1 MGIRQKFFALA
12 GIIGAMVIVISSIGY
27 YTAYTHLN
35 NSIEDAMKGEVAQ
48 QSDLIDGWL
57 QVKGR
62 TAVAAA
68 NLLQTVDDTTG
79 VRREMMSLM
88 GTDKEID
95 DLVNGNENGVFMGW
109 KAGEITGQIDP
120 RVRPWYKDAKAA
132 GKLIFTNAYQSAT
145 GDKQIVVSAAVPYY
159 DSQGKFRGAICEDIL
174 LGTLKDRVAQVKY
187 RGAGE
192 ALIIEKATGKVLA
205 ASDAKETFTDIS
217 NNAVLKDRFAEM
229 AASGQGGFTI
239 EKNGMPEMFVYTTV
253 NSTGWIIGMAV
264 PESVVYAELQ
274 AMKMTYG
281 LLTLISIILMVW
293 GCIRFAGSIT
303 RPIISLKG
311 HADQLAAG
319 NLQIG
324 ELTVESKDEIGSLT
338 QAFNTMSTNLRDLI
352 AKMSAVSE
360 QVAAASEELT
370 ASAQQS
376 AEASAHVAETVGQ
389 VASGMEVQLKNIDAA
404 TDNVRQ
410 VAGDIEKVA
419 DKSAEIS
426 QRSAKASDSA
436 QTGQTLMNDAVGKM
450 ENIEGAVTKSAE
462 VVTAL
467 GANSQQIGQ
476 IVDTIAGIAA
486 QTNLLALN
494 AAIEA
499 ARAGEQGR
507 GFAVVAEEVRKLAE
521 QSGAATEQIRK
532 LIGTIQKD
540 TEQAVTSMQN
550 GTDEVKQGTKAIRD
564 VGGQFQAILSMVT
577 DINTGIKEVSA
588 AVQGVSTGS
597 GRIVKAVGGVDEI
610 ARQTADRT
618 QTISAATQEQTASTE
633 EIASAAHSLAQMA
646 MDMQNIINQFK
657 I

>member
-12 GIIGAMVIVISSIGY
+12 GIIGAMVIIISSIGY

-217 NNAVLKDRFAEM
+217 SNAVLKDRFAEM
-229 AASGQGGFTI
+229 AASGQGRFTI

-311 HADQLAAG
+311 HEMQVIKEICDKVAVIENGIIAEEGTVLDVFTKPQQKITKEFISVLSSNELPSAFRQAPVSSVPVPGSHLLVRLTFIGDSADDPVIAGLIRNFKIEVSILFG
-319 NLQIG
+319 NLDHIKLTPYGRMIIG
-324 ELTVESKDEIGSLT
+324 ITGEQPEIDKALAYLEAKDLRTEVIGYVT
-338 QAFNTMSTNLRDLI
+338 RH
-352 AKMSAVSE
+352 
-360 QVAAASEELT
+360 AS
-370 ASAQQS
+370 
-376 AEASAHVAETVGQ
+376 
-389 VASGMEVQLKNIDAA
+389 
-404 TDNVRQ
+404 
-410 VAGDIEKVA
+410 VA
-419 DKSAEIS
+419 D
-426 QRSAKASDSA
+426 
-436 QTGQTLMNDAVGKM
+436 
-450 ENIEGAVTKSAE
+450 
-462 VVTAL
+462 
-467 GANSQQIGQ
+467 
-476 IVDTIAGIAA
+476 
-486 QTNLLALN
+486 
-494 AAIEA
+494 
-499 ARAGEQGR
+499 
-507 GFAVVAEEVRKLAE
+507 
-521 QSGAATEQIRK
+521 
-532 LIGTIQKD
+532 
-540 TEQAVTSMQN
+540 
-550 GTDEVKQGTKAIRD
+550 
-564 VGGQFQAILSMVT
+564 
-577 DINTGIKEVSA
+577 
-588 AVQGVSTGS
+588 
-597 GRIVKAVGGVDEI
+597 
-610 ARQTADRT
+610 
-618 QTISAATQEQTASTE
+618 
-633 EIASAAHSLAQMA
+633 
-646 MDMQNIINQFK
+646 
-657 I
+657 